1 MSTNRLI
8 IVLGR
13 NYKIP
18 NVVAERTSRVRSVD
32 VTLIPN
38 VDEAVQM
45 YTDAG
50 GTITQECSFGIDP
63 LAAHQNLKNRREA
76 HFSQMIGS
84 FTGVYNNVI
93 SGDGSLLQSAIL
105 LFFNTTTELA
115 IPLNN

>member
-1 MSTNRLI
+1 M
-8 IVLGR
+8 
-13 NYKIP
+13 
-18 NVVAERTSRVRSVD
+18 
-32 VTLIPN
+32 TLIPN

-115 IPLNN
+115 IPLNH